1 MNDNNVNNKRAG
13 GILVA
18 PGGRSSALLVYTL
31 SHAAVDLACG
41 YTLYYMW
48 SKGVMHTS
56 DAVALFLLYNTL
68 AFGLQFILGAVCD
81 RFGGCR
87 ATAVTGCILTAVG
100 TVCGGYSTWLA
111 VVLVGVGNAAFH
123 TGGGCDT
130 LRHTDGMAGSG
141 IFVSSGA
148 LGLAIGIRLGTSGKL
163 PGYIIAAMLLF
174 AAAAIALFCGELN
187 ADGTPV
193 PLRCMPP
200 VDPDRRNDRRMPIMR
215 DAAGAVIV
223 CLFAI
228 LVRSYTGF
236 IAPSPGFSG
245 RFAFI
250 YVAFCAFA
258 GKFAGGIMADLI
270 GARRVGILS
279 LMLSIPLFWIGA
291 GKGIFFLAA
300 IFLFNFAMPI
310 TLCTVARRLPGHEGF
325 AFGLNTLA
333 LLIGYI
339 AAYFPVSVGAA
350 KLLTAV
356 LTALA
361 AVAVSLSVSD
371 ERPADFPPA
380 GKDE

>member
-1 MNDNNVNNKRAG
+1 
-13 GILVA
+13 
-18 PGGRSSALLVYTL
+18 
-31 SHAAVDLACG
+31 
-41 YTLYYMW
+41 
-48 SKGVMHTS
+48 MHTS

-87 ATAVTGCILTAVG
+87 ATAVTGCVLTAVG

-200 VDPDRRNDRRMPIMR
+200 VDPDRRNDRHMPIMR
-215 DAAGAVIV
+215 GAAGAVIV

-245 RFAFI
+245 RFVFI

-333 LLIGYI
+333 LLVGYI
-339 AAYFPVSVGAA
+339 AAMVDVTTDLA
-350 KLLTAV
+350 KILTAV

-361 AVAVSLSVSD
+361 AIAVSLTVSD
-371 ERPADFPPA
+371 ERPSDVAARD
-380 GKDE
+380 GK